1 MTTYDVA
8 VLGGGP
14 GGYACAIRCSQ
25 YGLRTCLIE
34 ESELGGTCLNRGCIP
49 TKALLQSASVYTAAK
64 RAGEFG
70 VSAENIGF
78 SYAKF
83 AARKEQLV
91 RKLRNGIATLEKSH
105 GVTVYQARGAL
116 ADRQTVSLS
125 SGESIRARQ
134 IVLAAGC
141 SPAPLPIPGSGLP
154 GVLDSTGVLALT
166 DCPES
171 VVIIGGGVVGVEFAS
186 LFSALGVPVTLL
198 EQAGQILAP
207 LDDMLRD
214 GILRRLTAD
223 GVAVHTSVH
232 VRSIEPGLRVTYT
245 GANGTEAAAEGEICL
260 TAGGR
265 TPNTAALGLEQAG
278 VALSARGF
286 IETDGL
292 CRTNAPG
299 IYAVGDVTGKLQL
312 AHAATAQGLLAA
324 AHIARRPCQAL
335 DFDQIPSCLY
345 CSPEA
350 AMIGLTEQQARS
362 RGFAVQAGVFPL
374 SGNGKALIA
383 GEAEGFVKL
392 VTDAQTGQILGAHL
406 LAPHATDLIGE
417 IAALMRAEGT
427 VSELAEAVHPH
438 PTVSEALMEAAHCCL
453 GLCVNL
459 PKQN

>member
-49 TKALLQSASVYTAAK
+49 TKALLQSAAVYAAAK

-70 VSAENIGF
+70 VSVENIGF

-105 GVTVYQARGAL
+105 GVTVYRARGAL

-141 SPAPLPIPGSGLP
+141 SPTPLPIPGSELP
-154 GVLDSTGVLALT
+154 GVLDSTGALALT
-166 DCPES
+166 DCPKS
-171 VVIIGGGVVGVEFAS
+171 IVIIGGGVVGVEFAS
-186 LFSALGVPVTLL
+186 LFSALGAAVTLL

-214 GILRRLTAD
+214 GLLHRLTAN
-223 GVAVHTSVH
+223 GVAVHTSVQ

-245 GANGTEAAAEGEICL
+245 DASGSEAAAKGEICL

-265 TPNTAALGLEQAG
+265 TPNTAALGLEQAC

-292 CRTNAPG
+292 CRTNVPG

-324 AHIARRPCQAL
+324 AHIARRPCKAL
-335 DFDQIPSCLY
+335 DFDQIPSCIY

-362 RGFAVQAGVFPL
+362 RGFAVRAGVFPL